1 MRACAGDISTG
12 RWFESHPGANTVKL
26 GEPSACSQEL
36 IDCLSNVSDMERTTY
51 HEWVPTGTF
60 VKVTICVVASS
71 IVFLLLILAA
81 FLHPLNAEGLIGFGV
96 SILTLMFILVLL
108 LNFRGIKIQLSS
120 EGLMVDYGLF
130 NHKRIRMDDV
140 VSCNLVKA
148 SFRRFGGVGVRYG
161 LDGSWAYTTSFGN
174 AVEIV
179 PKKGRTFVFSSNNPE
194 RICQIVNTKIQAHA

>member
-1 MRACAGDISTG
+1 
-12 RWFESHPGANTVKL
+12 
-26 GEPSACSQEL
+26 
-36 IDCLSNVSDMERTTY
+36 MEQTDY

-60 VKVTICVVASS
+60 VKVTILAVASS

-81 FLHPLNAEGLIGFGV
+81 FLHPLNTEGLIGFGV
-96 SILTLMFILVLL
+96 SVLTLMFILVLS
-108 LNFRGIKIQLSS
+108 LNFRGVKIKLSS
-120 EGLMVDYGLF
+120 EELVVDYGLL
-130 NHKRIRMDDV
+130 NHKSIRVDDI

-179 PKKGRTFVFSSNNPE
+179 PKKGRTFVFSSNSPE
-194 RICQIVNTKIQAHA
+194 KICQIINTKIRAHGS

>member
-1 MRACAGDISTG
+1 
-12 RWFESHPGANTVKL
+12 
-26 GEPSACSQEL
+26 
-36 IDCLSNVSDMERTTY
+36 MEQAVY
-51 HEWVPTGTF
+51 HEWVPTGAF
-60 VKVTICVVASS
+60 VKVTILAVASA
-71 IVFLLLILAA
+71 IVVLLLILAA
-81 FLHPLNAEGLIGFGV
+81 FLHPLNTEGLVGFGV
-96 SILTLMFILVLL
+96 SMLTLMFILVLC

-120 EGLMVDYGLF
+120 EGLTVDYGFF
-130 NHKRIRMDDV
+130 NRKHIKMDDI

-194 RICQIVNTKIQAHA
+194 KICHIINTKTQARA

>member
-1 MRACAGDISTG
+1 M
-12 RWFESHPGANTVKL
+12 GAVLLNAKK
-26 GEPSACSQEL
+26 L
-36 IDCLSNVSDMERTTY
+36 IDCLSNISDMEQTVY
-51 HEWVPTGTF
+51 HEWVPTGAF
-60 VKVTICVVASS
+60 VKVTILAVASS

-81 FLHPLNAEGLIGFGV
+81 FLHPLNTEGLIGFGV
-96 SILTLMFILVLL
+96 SILTLMFILILF

-120 EGLMVDYGLF
+120 EELMVDYGLF
-130 NHKRIRMDDV
+130 NHKSIRMDDI

-194 RICQIVNTKIQAHA
+194 KICQIINTKIHAHGP

>member
-1 MRACAGDISTG
+1 MNAKR
-12 RWFESHPGANTVKL
+12 
-26 GEPSACSQEL
+26 L
-36 IDCLSNVSDMERTTY
+36 IDCLSNISDMKQTVY
-51 HEWVPTGTF
+51 HEWVPTGAF
-60 VKVTICVVASS
+60 VKATMWVVASS

-81 FLHPLNAEGLIGFGV
+81 FLHPLNTEGIIGFGV
-96 SILTLMFILVLL
+96 SMLTLMFILVLF
-108 LNFRGIKIQLSS
+108 LNFRGIKIQLGS
-120 EGLMVDYGLF
+120 EELIVDYGFF
-130 NHKRIRMDDV
+130 NHKHIRMDEI

-194 RICQIVNTKIQAHA
+194 KICQIINTKIQARAGLP